1 MKKSREVST
10 FFNFFKI
17 SVPRRCMR
25 LFLLPFVTVCRRFP
39 AACRCRIVPAG
50 CCRPFGT
57 LRRFLPEDTA
67 RPVLDDPGRVPPVA
81 FQSVVRGLASCDRSA
96 SIRPVRS
103 CGPSV
108 CLSVF
113 ARSFLRP
120 FGVSGPGLK
129 GIRFPPPALRAT
141 PQSRNPSR
149 TSCSRM
155 RPQSATGRFTP
166 SMNRKGQPSAL
177 SSM

>member
-25 LFLLPFVTVCRRFP
+25 LFSPAVCHGLPP
-39 AACRCRIVPAG
+39 LP
-50 CCRPFGT
+50 CCLPLPDRSGRMLRPFGT

-67 RPVLDDPGRVPPVA
+67 RPVLDDPGRVLQVG

-108 CLSVF
+108 CLYVF
-113 ARSFLRP
+113 ARSFLLP

-129 GIRFPPPALRAT
+129 GIRFPPPAERAT

-155 RPQSATGRFTP
+155 RTQSATGRFTP